1 MFFKISN
8 RSKLSWDTFSEGQSN
23 SRASL
28 AEVPLPNGYE
38 VKRTAQGQIYFL
50 HSPTGV
56 TTWHDP
62 RVPKDL
68 LQVINPSG
76 ERPLS
81 EVLGPFPSGW
91 EERSTRSNRSY
102 FVDHAHRT
110 TQFTDP
116 RWDLKTFSLP
126 QNQFIYYFFTLLK
139 SSPKHQS
146 CFGRKFDTLN

>member
-1 MFFKISN
+1 M
-8 RSKLSWDTFSEGQSN
+8 DTFSEGGQSN

-76 ERPLS
+76 ERSLS

-116 RWDLKTFSLP
+116 RWDLKTFFYLKTNSHTFLPCSKAP
-126 QNQFIYYFFTLLK
+126 QNTSLVLAENSIL
-139 SSPKHQS
+139 
-146 CFGRKFDTLN
+146 